1 MLGNLREGIFYVFEN
16 GKEAVGDYIITSVEL
31 CNGDICDVYMDL
43 DLYGF
48 ADGTRCDLTDREI
61 EEVRDAVRDELL
73 SNSYEY
79 DLHLHFSEEQ
89 DRMLKYEQ
97 DLDYFFYTREL

>member
-16 GKEAVGDYIITSVEL
+16 GKEAVGDYNITSVEL
-31 CNGDICDVYMDL
+31 YNGDICDVYLDL
-43 DLYGF
+43 ELYGF

-73 SNSYEY
+73 SNSYDY